1 MEKGE
6 MLQHIENILYLCI
19 RLNIYAMKKFIITL
33 IVFAGMLA
41 GVSAYA
47 QTNEQPHKVYCEI
60 ISTSRGM
67 FSNKTSV
74 ELDFGQYA
82 SWWSS
87 DRNLVDE
94 NGKTIDFN
102 SILDA
107 VNYMAARGWVFEQMY
122 VVQTFS
128 KGDSNTPAYHWIMS
142 KDVTDPSQILEGLQT
157 RGDNK

>member
-1 MEKGE
+1 
-6 MLQHIENILYLCI
+6 
-19 RLNIYAMKKFIITL
+19 MKKRILIAL
-33 IVFAGMLA
+33 IVFAGMIS
-41 GVSAYA
+41 GVSAFA

-82 SWWSS
+82 SWWSA

-128 KGDSNTPAYHWIMS
+128 KGDSETPAYHWIMS
-142 KDVTDPSQILEGLQT
+142 KEVTDSSQIMEGLQT
-157 RGDNK
+157 RGDTK

>member
-1 MEKGE
+1 
-6 MLQHIENILYLCI
+6 
-19 RLNIYAMKKFIITL
+19 MKKFIITL
-33 IVFAGMLA
+33 IMFAGMLA

-82 SWWSS
+82 SWWSA

>member
-1 MEKGE
+1 
-6 MLQHIENILYLCI
+6 
-19 RLNIYAMKKFIITL
+19 MKKFIITL

-128 KGDSNTPAYHWIMS
+128 KGDSDTPAYHWIMS

>member
-1 MEKGE
+1 
-6 MLQHIENILYLCI
+6 
-19 RLNIYAMKKFIITL
+19 MKKFIITL

-107 VNYMAARGWVFEQMY
+107 MNYMAARGWVFEQMY

>member
-1 MEKGE
+1 
-6 MLQHIENILYLCI
+6 
-19 RLNIYAMKKFIITL
+19 MKKFIITL

-82 SWWSS
+82 SWWSA

>member
-1 MEKGE
+1 
-6 MLQHIENILYLCI
+6 
-19 RLNIYAMKKFIITL
+19 MKKFIITL
-33 IVFAGMLA
+33 ILFAGMLFGA
-41 GVSAYA
+41 SAYA
-47 QTNEQPHKVYCEI
+47 QTNDQPHKVYCEI
-60 ISTSRGM
+60 ISTSRGL

-82 SWWSS
+82 SWWSA

-128 KGDSNTPAYHWIMS
+128 KGDSDTPAYHWIMS
-142 KDVTDPSQILEGLQT
+142 KEVTDPSQILEGLQT

>member
-1 MEKGE
+1 
-6 MLQHIENILYLCI
+6 
-19 RLNIYAMKKFIITL
+19 MKKFIITM

>member
-1 MEKGE
+1 
-6 MLQHIENILYLCI
+6 MLQHFENILYLCI

>member
-1 MEKGE
+1 

>member
-1 MEKGE
+1 
-6 MLQHIENILYLCI
+6 
-19 RLNIYAMKKFIITL
+19 MKKRILIAL
-33 IVFAGMLA
+33 IVFAGMIS
-41 GVSAYA
+41 GVSAFA

-82 SWWSS
+82 SWWSA

-128 KGDSNTPAYHWIMS
+128 KGDSETPAYPGIMS
-142 KDVTDPSQILEGLQT
+142 KEVTDSSQIMEGLQT
-157 RGDNK
+157 RGDTK

>member
-1 MEKGE
+1 
-6 MLQHIENILYLCI
+6 
-19 RLNIYAMKKFIITL
+19 MKKRIL
-33 IVFAGMLA
+33 IAMIVLAGMLSGA
-41 GVSAYA
+41 SAFA
-47 QTNEQPHKVYCEI
+47 QTKEQPHKVYCEI

-82 SWWSS
+82 SWWSA

-128 KGDSNTPAYHWIMS
+128 SGNSDTPAYHWIMS
-142 KDVTDPSQILEGLQT
+142 KEVTDSSQIMEGLQT